1 MEIAGMN
8 CIAKLTRFPIGG
20 PLAACLVFLLAAC
33 DSAPREA
40 LRVSSSP
47 WPGYEPLY
55 LARDLGYLNPKH
67 VNLFELP
74 SADIN
79 MESFRNR
86 SADLSTLTLDEAL
99 ELMHDGIKLRIL
111 LVMDVSNG
119 ADAVLAR
126 PEIKNL
132 ADLKGK
138 RIATSNIPLGF
149 YMLNRTLE
157 AAGLSRSDVEVLPMS
172 ESKHEQFYREGKVD
186 AVVTM
191 EPYSTNIANLG
202 AKRLFDS
209 SRIPN
214 EIVDLM
220 MVHEDVYQA
229 RRTEVCA
236 LVRQWFRSLD
246 YIRAQ
251 PKDAA
256 QRISRRLKVQESE
269 YHAMVRRLSFP
280 SRADNLRMLGGEKP
294 ALLDTAHKLMA
305 VMQREKQLSGP
316 VNPALAFD
324 PAISDCLSE

>member
-20 PLAACLVFLLAAC
+20 LLAACLTILLAAC
-33 DSAPREA
+33 DSAPREP

-55 LARDLGYLNPKH
+55 LARDLGYLNPKQ

-99 ELMHDGIKLRIL
+99 ELMHDGVKLRIV

-126 PEIKNL
+126 PEIRSL
-132 ADLKGK
+132 PDLKGK

-149 YMLNRTLE
+149 YMLNRMLD
-157 AAGLSRSDVEVLPMS
+157 AAGLSRSDVEVFPMS
-172 ESKHEQFYREGKVD
+172 ESKHEQAYREGKVD

-191 EPYSTNIANLG
+191 EPYSTNIAKLG

-209 SRIPN
+209 GNIPN

-229 RRTEVCA
+229 RREELCG
-236 LVRQWFRSLD
+236 LVRQWFRALD
-246 YIRAQ
+246 HVRTQ
-251 PKDAA
+251 PREAA
-256 QRISRRLKVQESE
+256 QRISRRLKVQEAE
-269 YHAMVRRLSFP
+269 YHAMVAGLAFP
-280 SRADNLRMLGGEKP
+280 SRADNVRMLGGEKP

-305 VMQREKQLSGP
+305 VMQREGQLSGP
-316 VNPALAFD
+316 VDASRAFD
-324 PAISDCLSE
+324 PAFAACLSE